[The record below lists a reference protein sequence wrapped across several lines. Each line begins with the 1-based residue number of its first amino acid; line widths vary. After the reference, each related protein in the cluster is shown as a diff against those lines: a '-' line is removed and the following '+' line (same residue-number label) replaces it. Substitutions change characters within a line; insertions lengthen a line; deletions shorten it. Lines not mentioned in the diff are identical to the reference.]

1 MRLLLLSNSR
11 NAGTGYLEHAR
22 GAVDD
27 FLGDAKRIAFI
38 PYAAVR
44 FSYDAYEAMVAG
56 GMAGR
61 DVVSVH
67 RSSEPVNALKDAD
80 AVAVGGGNTFQLVNM
95 LYRTG
100 LMAAIHDSVQAGMPF
115 MGWSAGSNV
124 ACPTLRTTNDM
135 PIVEPES
142 FRTLGL
148 VPFQLNPHYL
158 DAHPDGHMGET
169 REERLLEFLALNP
182 DVPVIGLREGALL
195 RREGS
200 KLELLGTAGGR
211 IMRHAQDAREIQPGA
226 RLDDLL
232 G

>member
-1 MRLLLLSNSR
+1 M
-11 NAGTGYLEHAR
+11 GYLEHAR
-22 GAVDD
+22 PVVDH
-27 FLGDAKRIAFI
+27 FLGDAKRIAFV

-44 FSYDAYEAMVAG
+44 FSYDDYEAMVAG
-56 GMAGR
+56 GMPGR
-61 DVVSVH
+61 NVASVH
-67 RSSEPVNALKDAD
+67 RAGDPVAALLEAD
-80 AVAVGGGNTFQLVNM
+80 AVAVGGGNTFQLVTM

-100 LMAAIHDSVQAGMPF
+100 LMTAIRDRVKAGMPF

-142 FRTLGL
+142 FDTLGL
-148 VPFQLNPHYL
+148 VPVQINPHYL

-200 KLELLGTAGGR
+200 KLELQGTAGAR
-211 IMRHAQDAREIQPGA
+211 IMRHAADAEEVVPGT